1 MEIEQEENTS
11 SQEVLDDIENW
22 KKTLMIYDQSVEN
35 EESKNNNT
43 IDIPDYS

>member
-1 MEIEQEENTS
+1 VEIEQEENTS